1 MQKGK
6 YKHLTNTEREE
17 ISRCLAKKQPLA
29 EIARQLGRATSTIS
43 REIYR
48 NSGQTGYR
56 AFGAR
61 KRAQRAASSR
71 RAGKSKIAKNKK
83 LRDYIL
89 QSIEKEWSPEEMS
102 ERIQIEYPI
111 DMAMRISHEAIYRY
125 IYVLPRGELKQTL
138 IKALRQEHKYRR

>member
-6 YKHLTNTEREE
+6 YKRLTNTEREE
-17 ISRCLAKKQPLA
+17 ISQCLANKQALA

-56 AFGAR
+56 AFGAG
-61 KRAQRAASSR
+61 KRARTAASSR
-71 RAGKSKIAKNKK
+71 RIGKSKIAKNKR

-89 QSIEKEWSPEEMS
+89 KSIEKEWSPEEIS
-102 ERIQIEYPI
+102 KRIQI
-111 DMAMRISHEAIYRY
+111 
-125 IYVLPRGELKQTL
+125 K
-138 IKALRQEHKYRR
+138 